1 MNYMSTP
8 AIAPIAFLL
17 ANGFEE
23 STYAQ
28 AQKTMIKNGLETK
41 VVAAE
46 TAVVNGWDG
55 QGWGCF
61 FPIDNAL
68 NKALAYDFSGLVIPG
83 NKRSIEKMLKTAHSR
98 RFIEGFLTAGKP
110 VLCVG
115 DTSAYT
121 ELLAGYEAYADSI
134 IYAHEDNLTEMLST
148 FTSAL
153 KEDELDI
160 ADAA

>member
-1 MNYMSTP
+1 MC
-8 AIAPIAFLL
+8 IR
-17 ANGFEE
+17 
-23 STYAQ
+23 
-28 AQKTMIKNGLETK
+28 
-41 VVAAE
+41 
-46 TAVVNGWDG
+46 DR
-55 QGWGCF
+55 
-61 FPIDNAL
+61 